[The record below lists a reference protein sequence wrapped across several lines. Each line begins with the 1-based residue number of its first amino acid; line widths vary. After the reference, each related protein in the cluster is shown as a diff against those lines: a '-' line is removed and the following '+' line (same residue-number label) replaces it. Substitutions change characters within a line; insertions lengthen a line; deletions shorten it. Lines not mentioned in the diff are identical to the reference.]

1 MIGIGKWK
9 FFVDTMFYRGDAVL
23 VISEK
28 DGKPDIGLD
37 MPGMDVPDFS
47 VSDMEYDGN
56 TVTGNVQTSLLKG
69 KNIPFSCTFEGDRA
83 NGFLKIPFIGKVK
96 LNNGVKID

>member
-9 FFVDTMFYRGDAVL
+9 FNVDTMFYRGEAFL

-28 DGKPDIGLD
+28 DGAPDIELD
-37 MPGMDVPDFS
+37 LPGQQVPDFA
-47 VSDMEYDGN
+47 VSDLAYEGN
-56 TVTGNVQTSLLKG
+56 TVTGNIQTSMLKG
-69 KNIPFSCTFEGDRA
+69 KNIPFSCTFEGDTA

-96 LNNGVKID
+96 LNNGERVG